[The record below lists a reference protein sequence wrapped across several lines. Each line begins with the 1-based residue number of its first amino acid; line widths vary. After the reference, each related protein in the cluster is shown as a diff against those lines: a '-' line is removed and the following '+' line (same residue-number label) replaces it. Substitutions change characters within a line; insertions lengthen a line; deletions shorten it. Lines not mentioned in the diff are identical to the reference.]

1 MALLSNAG
9 SFPPIKFSY
18 IENEFG
24 TASPNRSLGSY
35 RVSETIDGLTIPTIG
50 WTKFGSAPI
59 PNSGAI
65 KFSDFYRKMAI
76 TVVDLYS
83 GGATTRKSIRNEFN
97 SGNVRVVG
105 GFGSINTGDTAAPNG
120 PGTVRGKYVI
130 ARVNRTIGSEKKDN
144 NKSRV
149 ALRTGGWD
157 ADTELEINIG
167 SDGKIYGAGGDGGNG
182 GWGHNPKGSG
192 GAGVRNNAPNNAT
205 SALGIEYFSGNAT
218 KIINGGRIQ
227 CGYGG
232 GGGGG
237 HAAKDPDKSMTDPS
251 QGGSGGGGGA
261 GYPNGSGGIASNSG
275 IGGNNGQNS
284 TNTVHGNGGTAVTN
298 PAKGGVAVGGA
309 GGDGG
314 DPSQTASQGGNSSGS
329 YGGQHEANGGNFGYN
344 GDAIRVVSGS
354 GSYSLSGNAAIG
366 NVVTGSSVS

>member
-18 IENEFG
+18 FENEFG
-24 TASPNRSLGSY
+24 ANPTRSIGAY
-35 RVSETIDGLTIPTIG
+35 RVSETIDGLTVPTIG

-59 PNSGAI
+59 PNSGTI

-83 GGATTRKSIRNEFN
+83 GNASTRESIRGKFN

-130 ARVNRTIGSEKKDN
+130 ARVNKKIGSEKKDN
-144 NKSRV
+144 DKSRV
-149 ALRTGGWD
+149 ALRTGPWD
-157 ADTELEINIG
+157 ANTELEINIG
-167 SDGKIYGAGGDGGNG
+167 SSGEIYGAGGDGGNG
-182 GWGHNPKGSG
+182 GYNCDG
-192 GAGVRNNAPNNAT
+192 GNNAPNNAT

-237 HAAKDPDKSMTDPS
+237 HAAKNPDKSFNDPS

-261 GYPNGSGGIASNSG
+261 GFPNGSGGTASTAGTGGANGSNS
-275 IGGNNGQNS
+275 
-284 TNTVHGNGGTAVTN
+284 TDRVHGNGGPAVTN
-298 PAKGGVAVGGA
+298 PSKGGVAVGGA
-309 GGDGG
+309 GGDGA

-329 YGGQHEANGGNFGYN
+329 YGGQDEANGGNFGYN

>member
-18 IENEFG
+18 FENEFG
-24 TASPNRSLGSY
+24 SNPTRSIGAY
-35 RVSETIDGLTIPTIG
+35 RVSETIGGLTVPTIG

-59 PNSGAI
+59 PNSGTI

-76 TVVDLYS
+76 IVVDLHS
-83 GGATTRKSIRNEFN
+83 GSATTRKNVRSEFN

-120 PGTVRGKYVI
+120 PGTVRCKYVI
-130 ARVNRTIGSEKKDN
+130 ARVNKTIGSVKRNN

-157 ADTELEINIG
+157 ANTELEINIG
-167 SDGKIYGAGGDGGNG
+167 SDGKLYGAGGDGGNG
-182 GWGHNPKGSG
+182 GMGHDPKGSG

-218 KIINGGRIQ
+218 KVINGGRIQ

-237 HAAKDPDKSMTDPS
+237 HAAKDPNKSNNDRS

-261 GYPNGSGGIASNSG
+261 GYPNGSGGSPSSAGN
-275 IGGNNGQNS
+275 GGNPGQNS
-284 TNTVHGNGGTAVTN
+284 TNEVHGDGGTANSNWVAT
-298 PAKGGVAVGGA
+298 GGV
-309 GGDGG
+309 GGDGA
-314 DPSQTASQGGNSSGS
+314 DPSNAAQQGGNSSGS
-329 YGGQHEANGGNFGYN
+329 YGGQYQANGGNFGYN
-344 GDAIRVVSGS
+344 GDAIRVLSGS
-354 GSYSLSGNAAIG
+354 GSYSVSGNAAIG
-366 NVVTGSSVS
+366 NVVTSSSVS